1 MHHFNSSSAKQ
12 RGAVLIVSLILLLIM
27 TILAL
32 SGSQIVRMQER
43 MAGNVRDTD
52 LAFQGAEAALRDAE
66 DHLNG
71 MSAWPAAFCTDPTE
85 TGCEIYEIGAL
96 RKTTTPAFD
105 LKTESA
111 ADEGWWVTH
120 AREYRTGAAHDLP
133 GINRDPKYVI
143 EKAAQI
149 CDTGEA
155 GCTEAD
161 TLYYFRNTAQSFGG
175 SNIADVRLESTY
187 VRRGP

>member
-1 MHHFNSSSAKQ
+1 MHNFNPSSAKQ

-52 LAFQGAEAALRDAE
+52 LAFQGAEAGLRDAE

-71 MSAWPAAFCTDPTE
+71 LTAWPSTFCTTTTA

-96 RKTTTPAFD
+96 QKTTTFD

-111 ADEGWWVTH
+111 APLGWWDTT
-120 AREYRTGAAHDLP
+120 AREYRTNSIHDLQ
-133 GINRDPKYVI
+133 GINHDPKYVI

-161 TLYYFRNTAQSFGG
+161 TLYYFRNTAQSVGG
-175 SNIADVRLESTY
+175 STIADVRLESTY